1 MNKLTI
7 ISVGKLKD
15 EGLRKIEND
24 YLKRINS
31 FKIEVIESKAYSE
44 DKDKEAKKVLEII
57 RSKENS
63 PTIILLSE
71 RGQEFDSAGFAQF
84 LNKKQGHVFLVFGGA
99 AGHGEEIIK
108 AAHGELS
115 LSKLT
120 FAHQLARIVLMEQ
133 LYRAHTL
140 LTGHPYHK

>member
-1 MNKLTI
+1 M
-7 ISVGKLKD
+7 
-15 EGLRKIEND
+15 EN
-24 YLKRINS
+24 RTINS

-57 RSKENS
+57 KSKDSS

-71 RGQEFDSAGFAQF
+71 RGEHFDSKGFAKY
-84 LNKKQGHVFLVFGGA
+84 LDKKQGPLFLVFGGA

-120 FAHQLARIVLMEQ
+120 YAHQLARVVLMEQ